1 LSGAAREKFEVTR
14 ITIPVPQLEPANLSQ
29 LRYALAFASEDI
41 LSCVLNEAGSAIDAD
56 IRSPDVEEVVRAKL
70 DELIRRYSNTAFGMR
85 TAVDYEFSRE
95 LPVVDAWQQLLERR
109 WVTPVGEGHVILRGP
124 AARLMQVIDRKVEQ
138 MFVSEFAAEP
148 EMYPATIRCE
158 TLDRCNHF
166 ASFPEHLDFVAHLA
180 RDVDVLKQFSEACK
194 SNSWSPELHQ
204 GVMNPPRFAISP
216 SCCYHCYEGM
226 EGWELPAPGRCTT
239 MVVGCH
245 RYEGANHTSMSR
257 LRAFTM
263 REIVWVGQPRYVI
276 EARAKAEAMIIDWA
290 KDWELVCTLE
300 TANDMFFTDDYAVKA
315 SFQRQQQA
323 KRELRMLIPQEGQ
336 SISVFSSNFH
346 ASTFG
351 KAFNIKVGERVAS
364 SACLGW
370 GYERWVYAIFS
381 QFGLDSRQWPENLR
395 RDFETL

>member
-1 LSGAAREKFEVTR
+1 VTR
-14 ITIPVPQLEPANLSQ
+14 ITIPVPQLEPTNLSQ

-56 IRSPDVEEVVRAKL
+56 IRTPDVEGAVRAKL

-85 TAVDYEFSRE
+85 TAIDYEFSRE
-95 LPVVDAWQQLLERR
+95 LAVIDAWQQLLERR

-138 MFVSEFAAEP
+138 MFVSAFAAEP

-194 SNSWSPELHQ
+194 SDSWSPGLHQ

-263 REIVWVGQPRYVI
+263 REIVWVGQPRFVI
-276 EARAKAEAMIIDWA
+276 EARAKAERMIIDWA
-290 KDWELVCTLE
+290 KEWELVCTLE

-370 GYERWVYAIFS
+370 GYERWVYAICS
-381 QFGLDSRQWPENLR
+381 QFGLDSEQWPENLR